1 MADTQPAA
9 GSGAAA
15 VRAKPRALV
24 KQSTR
29 ALLAPAENAYG
40 VVSAASLAKPYD
52 VVVIGGGPAGVAA
65 AQKAAFLG
73 RRAILIDNAQ
83 CPPNDLDLTF
93 GAPTGLFSKAL
104 RDTAKTLD
112 TALLERMGLDSKV
125 VWAQVQSS
133 VARLAAN
140 NAHNAMSMLSELR
153 VDYLRARATIESGEC
168 VLAALPDGSEVRI
181 QTGRILMATGSKP
194 LRPESV
200 PFDDKRV
207 FDSDSIAHLAFLP
220 RSVVVAGAGIIAIE
234 YAKIFSK
241 LGCSVTMLVRGEAK
255 SSLSRIGLDEAIA
268 QGLLDDLDSSGVRVL
283 TNTSADVFDVPE
295 ALDQPLTIGLK
306 SNAKD
311 AANAEPPA
319 DLECDLFLAA
329 MGRRPTVCDGLAEI
343 GGVVDPKGGAVR
355 VSASF
360 AVEGAPPT
368 VYAAGDLIG
377 APALASTGVEQA
389 KAAVSAMFA
398 ESEADRASVGRDNF
412 PVGVWTI
419 PEIGYY
425 GLTKAAA
432 LKQGLQAEE
441 GVAPYTSCLRGRVF
455 APQGFLKLVFDRSD
469 GRVVGVHILGT
480 DACELIHYG
489 MELINGKRTIFDV
502 MSTLFTAVTFHELF
516 KAAALDA
523 NSKLEFGVQ
532 WRGILKE
539 LGDSFRPD
547 DAEGVKAKFVEL
559 DADGSGELDATELMA
574 CFKSLGKEVSLGTV
588 TNMVRLAD
596 ADGSGSIGLEE
607 LMKVLRAV

>member
-1 MADTQPAA
+1 
-9 GSGAAA
+9 
-15 VRAKPRALV
+15 
-24 KQSTR
+24 
-29 ALLAPAENAYG
+29 
-40 VVSAASLAKPYD
+40 
-52 VVVIGGGPAGVAA
+52 
-65 AQKAAFLG
+65 
-73 RRAILIDNAQ
+73 
-83 CPPNDLDLTF
+83 
-93 GAPTGLFSKAL
+93 
-104 RDTAKTLD
+104 
-112 TALLERMGLDSKV
+112 
-125 VWAQVQSS
+125 
-133 VARLAAN
+133 
-140 NAHNAMSMLSELR
+140 
-153 VDYLRARATIESGEC
+153 
-168 VLAALPDGSEVRI
+168 
-181 QTGRILMATGSKP
+181 
-194 LRPESV
+194 
-200 PFDDKRV
+200 
-207 FDSDSIAHLAFLP
+207 
-220 RSVVVAGAGIIAIE
+220 
-234 YAKIFSK
+234 
-241 LGCSVTMLVRGEAK
+241 MLVRGEAK

-516 KAAALDA
+516 KAAAVRSYRSQPDTALGQSSLRTPCYSLRIRMLPCPLPYEGCPLLPLATRMRSHDFWALVAAPLDISSMPA
-523 NSKLEFGVQ
+523 
-532 WRGILKE
+532 
-539 LGDSFRPD
+539 
-547 DAEGVKAKFVEL
+547 
-559 DADGSGELDATELMA
+559 
-574 CFKSLGKEVSLGTV
+574 
-588 TNMVRLAD
+588 AD
-596 ADGSGSIGLEE
+596 AQSARVEPRLCAARCKLKARVRGPVARHTQGARRL
-607 LMKVLRAV
+607 VPP